1 MQKAL
6 NKVASV
12 HSNLL
17 SHYKRLLQQAQASTA
32 SQLHA
37 LQAELHVLRRSLED
51 EKRKAR
57 DAEMQ
62 WDRER
67 ISGSAKIRGSRH
79 STEAN
84 DVVYLIGALRGD
96 GKGEFNGTAVRKAV
110 RSLKLADRMR
120 L

>member
-6 NKVASV
+6 NQVASV

-37 LQAELHVLRRSLED
+37 LQAELHVLRRTLED

-57 DAEMQ
+57 EAELQ

-67 ISGSAKIRGSRH
+67 MAGSMRRH
-79 STEAN
+79 GTKPSTEMN
-84 DVVYLIGALRGD
+84 DMDLISALRGD
-96 GKGEFNGTAVRKAV
+96 GKGEFNEIAVRKAV